1 MVVKYSDHLHFQA
14 NVILLFIKM
23 ITVEDNHSLS
33 SVGMKL
39 QLILVYYST
48 IAGFFLGQYDD
59 LRTREVQYCT
69 LKVAKSSH

>member
-48 IAGFFLGQYDD
+48 IAVFLGQYDD

>member
-59 LRTREVQYCT
+59 LRTREV
-69 LKVAKSSH
+69 